1 MRFFVY
7 ITLII
12 GKNYEES
19 FSGKTVNKRLIFKKN
34 SDDETATKIIWWN
47 LFDVLKIVSG
57 VTNKYDPPKSTI
69 PGKTYVPFKVKIFY
83 SYQGCPW

>member
-34 SDDETATKIIWWN
+34 SDDETATKII
-47 LFDVLKIVSG
+47 
-57 VTNKYDPPKSTI
+57 
-69 PGKTYVPFKVKIFY
+69 
-83 SYQGCPW
+83 